1 MTNAALHQEKRNL
14 LFSKLTNNSVAMFAS
29 GFSAFKS
36 ADSMHHFVVNK
47 NFYYLTGLEQE
58 NIILLIANF
67 DGKKQE
73 YLFIDENDPI
83 MVKWVGAKYTKEE
96 ASLISGVDI
105 KNIMYHGAFDNFMS
119 NLLQPLRYSLGVV
132 ERVYLDLEERNVPL
146 YNTYSLEY
154 AKTLHE
160 KYPGIEIKNI
170 YADVVELRMTKS
182 DGEVDLIKES
192 IATTKRAIYNVMN
205 HHHELTS
212 EKIANAHYN
221 FIHNIEDKIISFN
234 SIIAAGENGTI
245 LHYEENNSDIN
256 SDDLLLMDV
265 GTYTKQYASDIT
277 RTFPVSGKF
286 TKRQKEIYEI
296 VLECNKKCIEYA
308 TDGMSWQELNDY
320 AKNILAE
327 GLIRLG
333 LIKEHSELS
342 KYYYHS
348 IGHSLGLDVHDP
360 SIAKLGL
367 KAGMVITIEPGLYI
381 AEEKI
386 GIRIEDNILITCDK
400 AILLS
405 KDIIKEV
412 SDIEEMMK

>member
-1 MTNAALHQEKRNL
+1 MTNAALHQEKRNQ

-36 ADSMHHFVVNK
+36 ADSIHHFVVNK
-47 NFYYLTGLEQE
+47 NFYYLTGLNQE

-73 YLFIDENDPI
+73 YLFIDENDPV

-96 ASLISGVDI
+96 ASRISGIEV

-132 ERVYLDLEERNVPL
+132 EKVYLDLEERNVPL
-146 YNTYSLEY
+146 YNTYALEY

-170 YADVVELRMTKS
+170 YADVVELRMVKS
-182 DGEVDLIKES
+182 DAEVELIKES
-192 IATTKRAIYNVMN
+192 IATTRRAIYNVMN
-205 HHHELTS
+205 HHNELTS
-212 EKIANAHYN
+212 EKVANAHYN

-234 SIIAAGENGTI
+234 SIIASGVNGTI
-245 LHYEENNSDIN
+245 LHYEDNNSEIEK
-256 SDDLLLMDV
+256 DDLLLMDV
-265 GTYTKQYASDIT
+265 GTYTNQYASDIT

-286 TKRQKEIYEI
+286 TERQKEIYEI
-296 VLECNKKCIEYA
+296 VLECNKKCIEHV
-308 TDGMSWQELNDY
+308 TDGMSWLELNDY

-327 GLIRLG
+327 GLIKIG
-333 LIKEHSELS
+333 LIKEYSELS

-381 AEEKI
+381 EEEKI

-400 AILLS
+400 AIVLS
-405 KDIIKEV
+405 KDIVKEV
-412 SDIEEMMK
+412 ADIEEMMK